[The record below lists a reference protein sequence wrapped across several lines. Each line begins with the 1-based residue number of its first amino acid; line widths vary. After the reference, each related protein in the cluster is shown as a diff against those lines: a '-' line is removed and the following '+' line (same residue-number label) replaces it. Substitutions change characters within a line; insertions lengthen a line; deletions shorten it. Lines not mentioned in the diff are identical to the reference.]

1 MYSVVIVSV
10 AVVIQI
16 SMTVKQVPIIVSR
29 MPLFHTAL
37 LLPRP
42 LPCIV
47 CELLGVSEVSPGG
60 HLILEW
66 IQTPSTPTS
75 LPPLPSS
82 PPTMST
88 IVLITLASS
97 LCWTLLLECTKVL
110 GALGAG
116 RSDKFVRNLG
126 LRLSNPKIVNTCH
139 IIMRWRGIGSVE
151 LLRKVCPLL
160 AETSM
165 AVGRVQVWR

>member
-1 MYSVVIVSV
+1 MCSVVIVFV

-16 SMTVKQVPIIVSR
+16 SMTVKQVPVIVSR

-37 LLPRP
+37 LLPRSS
-42 LPCIV
+42 PCIV
-47 CELLGVSEVSPGG
+47 CELLGVRLREVSPGG
-60 HLILEW
+60 HLILER

-75 LPPLPSS
+75 LSPRPFS

-97 LCWTLLLECTKVL
+97 LCWMLLMVCTKVL

-116 RSDKFVRNLG
+116 RSDKVVRNSG
-126 LRLSNPKIVNTCH
+126 LRLSNPKIVNICH
-139 IIMRWRGIGSVE
+139 IIM
-151 LLRKVCPLL
+151 
-160 AETSM
+160 
-165 AVGRVQVWR
+165 